1 MSILILQLKP
11 TTKYLNSK
19 EYKLMLKVEIFK
31 DKDKGIEKVIDII
44 KSKVKD
50 QKGTFTEEYIPNDKS
65 KKVWYLDTKNHEL
78 YKNNGLLTRVKENQD
93 KTKYNV
99 EFKIRN
105 SDKSIASSYDL
116 SNPEKSIN
124 YQFKE
129 EKHKFEEDI
138 TTPFK
143 SIYSESAEFK
153 YKDISNLEK
162 YKDIKSIYP
171 SLDLKMSD
179 KKEDLLKVN
188 DFKATENNPILGKIE
203 FANGNCSFQFRF

>member
-93 KTKYNV
+93 KTNIPLNLRLV
-99 EFKIRN
+99 IQI
-105 SDKSIASSYDL
+105 KSIASSYDL
-116 SNPEKSIN
+116 SNRKKSIN
-124 YQFKE
+124 YQLKE

-162 YKDIKSIYP
+162 FKDIKSIYP

-179 KKEDLLKVN
+179 KKEGSSK
-188 DFKATENNPILGKIE
+188 GK
-203 FANGNCSFQFRF
+203 RF